1 MSKIYSK
8 IISTGGYLPEKIL
21 TNYDI
26 EKIVDT
32 SHDWIVERTGIFE
45 RHIASDDES
54 SVDMAFKASLK
65 ALKSANLQAK
75 DIDMMEKLGIYEC
88 SPEDFALCSFVCQS
102 KVEVSQIIEE
112 GLNLM
117 EQES

>member
-8 IISTGGYLPEKIL
+8 IISTGSYLPKKIL

-45 RHIASDDES
+45 RHIASDNES
-54 SVDMAFKASLK
+54 SVDMAYKASLK
-65 ALKSANLQAK
+65 ALK
-75 DIDMMEKLGIYEC
+75 
-88 SPEDFALCSFVCQS
+88 
-102 KVEVSQIIEE
+102 
-112 GLNLM
+112 
-117 EQES
+117 